1 VSERAAEDL
10 AEKLQR
16 EVSEAQAAHSQY
28 LAELAATAEAS
39 RAARSSRRE
48 GLPGDLDE
56 DPAMTV
62 LTDTSLPEETRVEV
76 LRRLA
81 SSISRQDE
89 FIEAL
94 LAIVKD
100 RNDSAAVRQ
109 TALRVLGSAAFQVD
123 RFTPHQQAYEDALHD
138 LVADPVPALREA
150 AVGILAQ
157 QRDPVV
163 QETLLQGLRGEGP
176 LPVARE
182 RAILLLAEDDH
193 LDNLP
198 WLQDLYRS
206 GSEDVREQ
214 AVRFMGSYPAAQTI
228 LEGILRD
235 KSESTGV
242 RQQSGT
248 ALRYLAPDRFE
259 AIAKEISTDAT
270 DDPEVRTASLR
281 ALQHLGNTARVYA
294 DTDFVNRVR
303 DVSSDESA
311 PEVAEVARDLLE
323 QGPNP

>member
-1 VSERAAEDL
+1 MSEQAAENL

-16 EVSEAQAAHSQY
+16 EVSEAQSAHSQY
-28 LAELAATAEAS
+28 LSELAATAAAS
-39 RAARSSRRE
+39 RAVRSPTEEVHPESE
-48 GLPGDLDE
+48 E
-56 DPAMTV
+56 EPAMTV

-76 LRRLA
+76 LGRLA
-81 SSISRQDE
+81 SSISRRGDY
-89 FIEAL
+89 IEAL

-100 RNDSAAVRQ
+100 RNDSAAVRE

-123 RFTPHQQAYEDALHD
+123 RFTPHQQEYDDALHD
-138 LVADPVPALREA
+138 LVADPVPTLREA

-157 QRDPVV
+157 RHDPVV

-176 LPVARE
+176 LPVERE

-198 WLQDLYRS
+198 WLQELFRS
-206 GSEDVREQ
+206 GSEDARAE
-214 AVRFMGSYPAAQTI
+214 AVRFMGSYTAAQST
-228 LEGILRD
+228 LEGVLRD

-242 RQQSGT
+242 RQQSG
-248 ALRYLAPDRFE
+248 ASLRYLAPDRFE
-259 AIAKEISTDAT
+259 EVAKEISTDAT

-294 DTDFVNRVR
+294 DTEFVNRVR
-303 DVSSDESA
+303 NVGSDESA
-311 PEVAEVARDLLE
+311 PELAEVARDLLE
-323 QGPNP
+323 QGPSP

>member
-1 VSERAAEDL
+1 MSERAAEDL

-16 EVSEAQAAHSQY
+16 EVAEAQAAHSQY
-28 LAELAATAEAS
+28 LSELAATAAAS
-39 RAARSSRRE
+39 RAARSAE
-48 GLPGDLDE
+48 AHPEPDE
-56 DPAMTV
+56 EPAMTV
-62 LTDTSLPEETRVEV
+62 LTDTSLPEETRVQV
-76 LRRLA
+76 LRQLA
-81 SSISRQDE
+81 SSISRRDE
-89 FIEAL
+89 YIEAL
-94 LAIVKD
+94 LAIVRD
-100 RNDSAAVRQ
+100 RGDSSGVREN
-109 TALRVLGSAAFQVD
+109 ALRVLGSAAFQVD

-157 QRDPVV
+157 RHDPVV

-176 LPVARE
+176 LPVERE

-206 GSEDVREQ
+206 GSEDAREQ
-214 AVRFMGSYPAAQTI
+214 AVRFMGSYPAAQTT

-242 RQQSGT
+242 RQQSGA

-259 AIAKEISTDAT
+259 EVAKDISTDTT

-281 ALQHLGNTARVYA
+281 ALQHLGDTARVYA

-311 PEVAEVARDLLE
+311 PQVAEVARDLLE